1 MQSFRCITKAL
12 LYSSA
17 VKDFQARSD
26 FLFVMKESG
35 EKASFHVSMPKP
47 KDIKGNKGVIIV
59 KAREEQET
67 DEPGFPTGIDKEVV
81 FMEIAK
87 PVLDN
92 LYSVG

>member
-1 MQSFRCITKAL
+1 M

-17 VKDFQARSD
+17 VKDFSARSD
-26 FLFVMKESG
+26 FLFVMKESA
-35 EKASFHVSMPKP
+35 EKASFHVAMPKP
-47 KDIKGNKGVIIV
+47 KEIKGNKGVIIV
-59 KAREEQET
+59 KAREEQDS
-67 DEPGFPTGIDKEVV
+67 DEGGFPTGIDKEGV